1 MSVNSIE
8 SYRSQ
13 SDSKDKKKR
22 RFLSPEK
29 KYQIFLEAQRGD
41 IPSGEILRREGLY
54 STDLARIRQKVKEGA
69 LERLADKPGAK
80 RKKVALERYEAL
92 KRDLEEKERALA
104 ELAVEVAILRKK
116 TNGGSWE
123 R

>member
-8 SYRSQ
+8 SYRIK
-13 SDSKDKKKR
+13 SDSKNKKKR

-41 IPSGEILRREGLY
+41 THAGEILRREGLY
-54 STDLARIRQKVKEGA
+54 STDLARIRQKVQDGA
-69 LERLADKPGAK
+69 LERLADRPGTR
-80 RKKVALERYEAL
+80 RKKVALEQYEAL

-104 ELAVEVAILRKK
+104 EMAVEVAILRKK
-116 TNGGSWE
+116 NNGGSWE

>member
-8 SYRSQ
+8 SYRLK

-41 IPSGEILRREGLY
+41 TQAGEILRREGLY
-54 STDLARIRQKVKEGA
+54 SADLARIRQKVKEGA

-80 RKKVALERYEAL
+80 RKKVALEKYEAL

-104 ELAVEVAILRKK
+104 ELALEVAILRKK